1 MLDLKLKKLVINL
14 QIKKQIVMKN
24 TQLFKKYLYY
34 IQETIPEIKYTR
46 IISTNKEEI
55 KASCLKVIE

>member
-34 IQETIPEIKYTR
+34 IKSNHPRIKIWVY
-46 IISTNKEEI
+46 INTNNNI
-55 KASCLKVIE
+55 YIR